1 MGLFTMLCVVGLIMN
16 ILVINA
22 FLRLKL
28 FNSPSNL
35 QLFSLAVDDF
45 GTALLVEPLVVIS
58 YLKPQLFLHNP
69 WLCRFFS
76 STLHLF
82 PWGSTI
88 SILILSTTRVLIV
101 MYPRM
106 YRTYITCKYI
116 YIALSAKY
124 IFLVSFVGV
133 SNFFWVP
140 RFSLLYKQCFVSY
153 VIGGTRGFVTED
165 LGDTMT
171 LPILHIIGGFVIF
184 VINAMVV
191 VELIKIKITGLVK
204 ERRRHVNNAGYELIL
219 LVTVYM
225 ITTVSIP
232 AVFLTNILGVQLT
245 ADKVAMIS
253 CMAKLLFYLQ
263 PIINPIIYIVRR
275 PEYRINH
282 KKSQYPRYRYRCRQS
297 RGKFYSTARAF
308 INSKRFTD
316 LILIQMAQKETLN
329 AKGPFKD
336 IDI

>member
-1 MGLFTMLCVVGLIMN
+1 
-16 ILVINA
+16 
-22 FLRLKL
+22 
-28 FNSPSNL
+28 
-35 QLFSLAVDDF
+35 
-45 GTALLVEPLVVIS
+45 
-58 YLKPQLFLHNP
+58 
-69 WLCRFFS
+69 
-76 STLHLF
+76 
-82 PWGSTI
+82 
-88 SILILSTTRVLIV
+88 
-101 MYPRM
+101 
-106 YRTYITCKYI
+106 
-116 YIALSAKY
+116 
-124 IFLVSFVGV
+124 
-133 SNFFWVP
+133 
-140 RFSLLYKQCFVSY
+140 
-153 VIGGTRGFVTED
+153 
-165 LGDTMT
+165 
-171 LPILHIIGGFVIF
+171 
-184 VINAMVV
+184 
-191 VELIKIKITGLVK
+191 
-204 ERRRHVNNAGYELIL
+204 
-219 LVTVYM
+219 M

-308 INSKRFTD
+308 VNSKRFTD